1 MQPNPATNIVSP
13 ITIPDPVPRVTI
25 VPTNTF
31 AKIVQGSIPEP
42 HVSNVKQNK
51 IIQTPDPSTVTMSRN
66 PSLKPNENN
75 AIITPIKADQ
85 LAKYL
90 QGYDASLYNF
100 LIQVLNLALKFL
112 FKAYGNFV
120 YLKTFHF

>member
-31 AKIVQGSIPEP
+31 AKIVQGSKSEP

-90 QGYDASLYNF
+90 QGYDASLYHY
-100 LIQVLNLALKFL
+100 LIQGFKFG
-112 FKAYGNFV
+112 FKIPFQGIRQ
-120 YLKTFHF
+120 